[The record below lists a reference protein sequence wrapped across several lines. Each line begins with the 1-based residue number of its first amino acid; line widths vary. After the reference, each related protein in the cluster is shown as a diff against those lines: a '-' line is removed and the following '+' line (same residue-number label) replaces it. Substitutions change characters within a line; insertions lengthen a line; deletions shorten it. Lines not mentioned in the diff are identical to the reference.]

1 MKKIIRIQQP
11 DTAPFN
17 LTWII
22 NNICTNACSY
32 CPANLHNGT
41 NHNYEW
47 ANAKRFL
54 TDLFARYPNIHCSVA
69 GGEPSLSPFFEELV
83 LMFKGNNSTIGITS
97 NAAKSINYWKRI
109 SPDLNYISFSW
120 HAEFIDA
127 QFREKVLAAAEHT
140 RVTVRIMMHP
150 LHWERSLEE
159 LYWWE
164 KNPYVLTESV
174 RILDWGATNTDP
186 DTWNYT
192 DEQLEIFNT
201 QKNRHNRAA
210 IAHHTSLNIK
220 NPVMC
225 ADYYFDDGSV
235 DKGFWDVIPFINRGQ
250 TNFYG
255 YKCEAGLRG
264 MQVNPKGMIYLAN
277 CLSGG
282 YIGSINKPEKI
293 KWPTG
298 PIICDKTICNC
309 VSDVIVTKW
318 LEKPEQSDEKDN

>member
-1 MKKIIRIQQP
+1 MKKIIRIEQP
-11 DTAPFN
+11 DSAPFN

-32 CPANLHNGT
+32 CPENLHNGT

-47 ANAKRFL
+47 ENAKRFL
-54 TDLFARYPNIHCSVA
+54 TQLFERYPNIHCSVA

-83 LMFKGNNSTIGITS
+83 LMFKENNSTIGITS
-97 NAAKSINYWKRI
+97 NAAKPASYWERI
-109 SPDLNYISFSW
+109 SPNLNYISFSW

-127 QFREKVLAAAEHT
+127 QFHEKVHAAAKHT

-150 LHWERSLEE
+150 LHWERSVEE
-159 LYWWE
+159 LYLWE
-164 KNPYVLTESV
+164 KNPYVLAEPV
-174 RILDWGATNTDP
+174 KILDWGATNTDP
-186 DTWNYT
+186 RSWTYNKSHREFFDNYKVNVDAT
-192 DEQLEIFNT
+192 KHHNT
-201 QKNRHNRAA
+201 LDVK
-210 IAHHTSLNIK
+210 TPEMS
-220 NPVMC
+220 
-225 ADYYFDDGSV
+225 ADFYFDDGTLES
-235 DKGFWDVIPFINRGQ
+235 DYRDVVQFINRGQ

-264 MQVNPKGMIYLAN
+264 MQVNPRGMIYLAN

-298 PIICDKTICNC
+298 PITCDKNICNC
-309 VSDVIVTKW
+309 ASDVLVTKW
-318 LEKPEQSDEKDN
+318 LE

>member
-1 MKKIIRIQQP
+1 MDHGMKKIIRIQQP

-32 CPANLHNGT
+32 CPENLHNGT

-83 LMFKGNNSTIGITS
+83 LMFKENNSTIGITS
-97 NAAKSINYWKRI
+97 NAAKPASYWERV
-109 SPDLNYISFSW
+109 SLNLSYISFSW
-120 HAEFIDA
+120 HAEFVDA
-127 QFREKVLAAAEHT
+127 RFREKVLAAAKNT

-150 LHWERSLEE
+150 KHWERSLEE

-164 KNPYVLTESV
+164 ENPWVLTEPV
-174 RILDWGATNTDP
+174 RILDWGAANTDP
-186 DTWNYT
+186 DSWKYT

-201 QKNRHNRAA
+201 YKNTHNQAA
-210 IAHHTSLNIK
+210 KDYHSSMDIK
-220 NPVMC
+220 IPDMC
-225 ADYYFDDGSV
+225 ADFYFDDGSSDIDHRNV
-235 DKGFWDVIPFINRGQ
+235 VPFINQGQ

-264 MQVNPKGMIYLAN
+264 MQVNPRGMIYLAN

-298 PIICDKTICNC
+298 PITCDKNICNC
-309 VSDVIVTKW
+309 ASDVLVTKW
-318 LEKPEQSDEKDN
+318 LE